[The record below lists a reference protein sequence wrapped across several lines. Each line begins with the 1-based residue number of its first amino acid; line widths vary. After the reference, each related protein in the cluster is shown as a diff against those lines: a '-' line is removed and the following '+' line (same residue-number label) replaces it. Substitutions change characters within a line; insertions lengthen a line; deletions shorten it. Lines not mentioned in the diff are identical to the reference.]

1 LILDHNAR
9 PILLNENGRYI
20 CLYGKD
26 FGRSGSQETFS
37 TQKATTE
44 HLELAHQ
51 NETEPIQCPISS
63 KCKINCYTKD
73 GLLQHVQN
81 KHRVAAY
88 RCTWENCSKTFANP
102 GGLNNHI
109 ASDHKGKKW
118 YPPVKECEKEY
129 KSDNGLRGHMKA
141 KHPNWQDAPKPQP
154 SKRRPGKA
162 NVPQTSGK
170 PAKSVK
176 LKCPFSY
183 CNKESDS
190 RDGQVEGCL
199 ERFPDLLSWEK
210 HTKDHKSPP
219 VEYHACRAEDCSI
232 MFKSEH
238 EAQAHYQK
246 RHIDLGYG
254 PICPTCNETFWSNE
268 ARRLHELKHTHKFVC
283 SRLHCNRRFETCEMA
298 IEHSSGTDHDFVG
311 RLYTCPVP
319 NCTVA
324 VVGRGLTKSK
334 LEYHFGRHVSLDNV
348 PKGIELVPILA
359 PVPQPLP
366 RLPLFEAIYTH
377 NAYLSL
383 EQDTSLGQ
391 GEEKAS
397 KTEDLGL
404 ADDDLMGA
412 DHDLL
417 DQYNL
422 DLTDDMPPC
431 SLLIVDTEFSLATR
445 QPWEVAI
452 IEYLSGK
459 TRLNTLLHHSSGL
472 SHESESRRI
481 AQISKMQA
489 KNIYN
494 PKRNLDRLNVHQ
506 VAQRLK
512 EIGTNSDTLF
522 IAWATNPF
530 DLHIFRNYLEA
541 GGYSGILPDDEHCI
555 PLCQTFR
562 QNLSKISSGKQ
573 FPLRLEVIFPIF
585 HPGHKLIGT
594 NHEALPDCRQTRHMC
609 LAVPELRKRYPII

>member
-1 LILDHNAR
+1 MDTAPIKCPYASHITRLCQKTFQSHEEAAIHLILDHNAR

-26 FGRSGSQETFS
+26 FGRSGCQETFS

-154 SKRRPGKA
+154 SKRRRGKA

-199 ERFPDLLSWEK
+199 ESFPDLLSWEK

-298 IEHSSGTDHDFVG
+298 IEHSSGTDHDFGG
-311 RLYTCPVP
+311 RTMVNQVQTRVKASFLHPGAKCRILGLRLGQPENGTRTITLNHVCVSCFTMKRARAFLEQGQAKSENSLENVDLKVLRDLFADAAEKEWTCPP
-319 NCTVA
+319 EFQ
-324 VVGRGLTKSK
+324 RI
-334 LEYHFGRHVSLDNV
+334 LERIKD
-348 PKGIELVPILA
+348 IE
-359 PVPQPLP
+359 
-366 RLPLFEAIYTH
+366 EG
-377 NAYLSL
+377 N
-383 EQDTSLGQ
+383 
-391 GEEKAS
+391 
-397 KTEDLGL
+397 
-404 ADDDLMGA
+404 
-412 DHDLL
+412 
-417 DQYNL
+417 
-422 DLTDDMPPC
+422 MPPC

-562 QNLSKISSGKQ
+562 QNLSKNQ
-573 FPLRLEVIFPIF
+573 FWQAVSFALGGYFPDLS
-585 HPGHKLIGT
+585 PR
-594 NHEALPDCRQTRHMC
+594 AQTHWYK
-609 LAVPELRKRYPII
+609 P